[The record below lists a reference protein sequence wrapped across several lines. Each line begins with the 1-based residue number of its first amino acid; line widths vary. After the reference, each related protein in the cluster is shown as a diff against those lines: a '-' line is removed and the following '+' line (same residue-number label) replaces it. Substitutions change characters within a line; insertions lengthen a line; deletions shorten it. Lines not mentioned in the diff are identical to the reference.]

1 MRVAIE
7 KNGKIINVIEAE
19 SVAAAQALFPDA
31 TALDADAT
39 GAQKGY
45 EDQGNGTYA
54 PPAAPAPEPVPL
66 TKLQF
71 VSLGQTAGGMTD
83 AQLGAARNDTQLAAM
98 WIKLDLAT
106 VVDKDNTDTQAAIA
120 ALDALGYLP
129 NGAQAVLDAWPV
141 G

>member
-1 MRVAIE
+1 MRVAVE
-7 KNGKIINVIEAE
+7 KNGMIINVIEAE

-45 EDQGNGTYA
+45 ENQGGGTYA
-54 PPAAPAPEPVPL
+54 PPAAPAPEPVAL

-71 VSLGQTAGGMTD
+71 VSLGQAAGGMTD
-83 AQLGAARNDTQLAAM
+83 AQLVAARSDSNLAAM

-106 VVDKDNTDTQAAIA
+106 SVDRDNAITQAALTD
-120 ALDALGYLP
+120 LDNFGYLP
-129 NGAQAVLDAWPV
+129 SGAAAVLAAWPV